1 MSWTK
6 NSDEQTAKSGCGLLA
21 GELLYLLRTRRLAL
35 YQITRGTQTAG
46 YFRAQAIE
54 YMGRGGMKINLSRR
68 TIYLTL
74 SSSDSGV
81 HLSRAAAEKSAAA
94 PRLKHHRSIFIQ
106 ILPFCSHHDCLGD
119 CLGDGDDEAGD
130 DLKFL
135 EIILAALPVFM
146 KLNIGDSHHK
156 FCYVQQSDGIFW

>member
-1 MSWTK
+1 MHFIKLRGERRQQEDIFAHRQSSIWKDTFSK
-6 NSDEQTAKSGCGLLA
+6 DENKFLA
-21 GELLYLLRTRRLAL
+21 GTGV
-35 YQITRGTQTAG
+35 RGD
-46 YFRAQAIE
+46 
-54 YMGRGGMKINLSRR
+54 

-119 CLGDGDDEAGD
+119 CLGDGDDEARD

-135 EIILAALPVFM
+135 EIILAA
-146 KLNIGDSHHK
+146 
-156 FCYVQQSDGIFW
+156 